1 MTLLQV
7 CEFTGNTALEDMNS
21 WLQTKVPKDIIA
33 VLPVPDHCEGQRTTR
48 IMYVVTFYEV

>member
-7 CEFTGNTALEDMNS
+7 CEFTALEDMNS